1 MFNGENDNNVK
12 VSLETL
18 KKFVYNNN
26 IRLIKSPVRLSLY
39 WSWENKKKESVTM
52 RRKIQKYLSGE
63 REGFSLIELI
73 IVIAIMAI
81 LIGVVALVVLPYLES
96 SRESTDRAALNEV
109 ATAFKSAA
117 SVNSKYATEV
127 IKMTTATAS
136 TSLNADLK
144 KKIESYLEK
153 SLAETEKG
161 LSSKNCTGKKFYF
174 QKSDKG
180 FKVYIG
186 DASGAAKDSDEV
198 EFSTTPASN

>member
-1 MFNGENDNNVK
+1 MGAHCDNTFPLWHPVYAYIKKTSYNDAIQEYNYVEDK
-12 VSLETL
+12 V
-18 KKFVYNNN
+18 N
-26 IRLIKSPVRLSLY
+26 
-39 WSWENKKKESVTM
+39 
-52 RRKIQKYLSGE
+52 
-63 REGFSLIELI
+63 
-73 IVIAIMAI
+73 
-81 LIGVVALVVLPYLES
+81 
-96 SRESTDRAALNEV
+96 
-109 ATAFKSAA
+109 
-117 SVNSKYATEV
+117 
-127 IKMTTATAS
+127 KMTTATAS
-136 TSLNADLK
+136 ASLNADLK

>member
-1 MFNGENDNNVK
+1 
-12 VSLETL
+12 
-18 KKFVYNNN
+18 
-26 IRLIKSPVRLSLY
+26 
-39 WSWENKKKESVTM
+39 
-52 RRKIQKYLSGE
+52 
-63 REGFSLIELI
+63 
-73 IVIAIMAI
+73 MAI

-127 IKMTTATAS
+127 NKMTTATAS
-136 TSLNADLK
+136 ASLNADLK

-174 QKSDKG
+174 QG

>member
-1 MFNGENDNNVK
+1 
-12 VSLETL
+12 
-18 KKFVYNNN
+18 
-26 IRLIKSPVRLSLY
+26 
-39 WSWENKKKESVTM
+39 M

-117 SVNSKYATEV
+117 SVNSKYATTV
-127 IKMTTATAS
+127 NGMTTATSSAS
-136 TSLNADLK
+136 LDADLK

-161 LSSKNCTGKKFYF
+161 CPLQTVRIRNSTSRNQIRDLKFILVV
-174 QKSDKG
+174 
-180 FKVYIG
+180 KVVLLKIPM
-186 DASGAAKDSDEV
+186 E
-198 EFSTTPASN
+198 

>member
-1 MFNGENDNNVK
+1 
-12 VSLETL
+12 
-18 KKFVYNNN
+18 
-26 IRLIKSPVRLSLY
+26 
-39 WSWENKKKESVTM
+39 M

-117 SVNSKYATEV
+117 SVNSKYA
-127 IKMTTATAS
+127 KTANTLSTAKS
-136 TSLNADLK
+136 SSDLTGGSADDK
-144 KKIESYLEK
+144 AFVAKIESQTRAFGVSMESYLEK
-153 SLAETEKG
+153 SLADTEAG

-174 QKSDKG
+174 QKSNKG
-180 FKVYIG
+180 FKVFIG
-186 DASGAAKDSDEV
+186 ASATEAVKDSDGV

>member
-1 MFNGENDNNVK
+1 
-12 VSLETL
+12 
-18 KKFVYNNN
+18 
-26 IRLIKSPVRLSLY
+26 
-39 WSWENKKKESVTM
+39 M

-117 SVNSKYATEV
+117 SVNSKYATTV
-127 IKMTTATAS
+127 NGMTTAKS
-136 TSLNADLK
+136 SDSLDPALK
-144 KKIESYLEK
+144 TKIESYLEK
-153 SLAETEKG
+153 SLADTEKG
-161 LSSKNCTGKKFYF
+161 LSSKNCIGKKFYF

-186 DASGAAKDSDEV
+186 GESGAAKDSDGV
-198 EFSTTPASN
+198 EFSTTPASK

>member
-1 MFNGENDNNVK
+1 
-12 VSLETL
+12 
-18 KKFVYNNN
+18 
-26 IRLIKSPVRLSLY
+26 
-39 WSWENKKKESVTM
+39 M

-117 SVNSKYATEV
+117 SINSKYATTENNTLSSA
-127 IKMTTATAS
+127 KDS
-136 TSLNADLK
+136 SSLDADLK

-153 SLAETEKG
+153 SLADTEKG

-174 QKSDKG
+174 QKSNKG
-180 FKVYIG
+180 FKVFIG
-186 DASGAAKDSDEV
+186 ASASEAVKDSDGV

>member
-1 MFNGENDNNVK
+1 
-12 VSLETL
+12 
-18 KKFVYNNN
+18 
-26 IRLIKSPVRLSLY
+26 
-39 WSWENKKKESVTM
+39 M

-127 IKMTTATAS
+127 NKMTTATAS
-136 TSLNADLK
+136 ASLNADLK
-144 KKIESYLEK
+144 RKLRVILRSPLLRLK
-153 SLAETEKG
+153 
-161 LSSKNCTGKKFYF
+161 
-174 QKSDKG
+174 
-180 FKVYIG
+180 KVYHLKTVLERNSISRSPIR
-186 DASGAAKDSDEV
+186 DLRYILVMQVVQQKIRMK
-198 EFSTTPASN
+198 

>member
-1 MFNGENDNNVK
+1 M
-12 VSLETL
+12 
-18 KKFVYNNN
+18 
-26 IRLIKSPVRLSLY
+26 I
-39 WSWENKKKESVTM
+39 
-52 RRKIQKYLSGE
+52 
-63 REGFSLIELI
+63 
-73 IVIAIMAI
+73 
-81 LIGVVALVVLPYLES
+81 
-96 SRESTDRAALNEV
+96 
-109 ATAFKSAA
+109 
-117 SVNSKYATEV
+117 
-127 IKMTTATAS
+127 TATAS
-136 TSLNADLK
+136 ASLNADLK

>member
-1 MFNGENDNNVK
+1 
-12 VSLETL
+12 
-18 KKFVYNNN
+18 
-26 IRLIKSPVRLSLY
+26 
-39 WSWENKKKESVTM
+39 M

-117 SVNSKYATEV
+117 SINSKYATTV
-127 IKMTTATAS
+127 NNTLSNAKDS
-136 TSLNADLK
+136 SSLDADL

-153 SLAETEKG
+153 SLADTEKG

-174 QKSDKG
+174 QKSNKG
-180 FKVYIG
+180 FKVFIG
-186 DASGAAKDSDEV
+186 ASASEAVKDSDGV

>member
-1 MFNGENDNNVK
+1 
-12 VSLETL
+12 
-18 KKFVYNNN
+18 
-26 IRLIKSPVRLSLY
+26 
-39 WSWENKKKESVTM
+39 M

-117 SVNSKYATEV
+117 SVNSKYATATEV
-127 IKMTTATAS
+127 NKMTTATAS
-136 TSLNADLK
+136 ASLNADLK

>member
-1 MFNGENDNNVK
+1 V
-12 VSLETL
+12 V
-18 KKFVYNNN
+18 
-26 IRLIKSPVRLSLY
+26 
-39 WSWENKKKESVTM
+39 
-52 RRKIQKYLSGE
+52 

-127 IKMTTATAS
+127 NKMTTATAS
-136 TSLNADLK
+136 ASLNADLK

-174 QKSDKG
+174 
-180 FKVYIG
+180 
-186 DASGAAKDSDEV
+186 
-198 EFSTTPASN
+198 

>member
-1 MFNGENDNNVK
+1 
-12 VSLETL
+12 
-18 KKFVYNNN
+18 
-26 IRLIKSPVRLSLY
+26 
-39 WSWENKKKESVTM
+39 M

-127 IKMTTATAS
+127 NKMITPTAS
-136 TSLNADLK
+136 ASLNADLK

-161 LSSKNCTGKKFYF
+161 LSSKNCTEKKFYF

>member
-1 MFNGENDNNVK
+1 
-12 VSLETL
+12 
-18 KKFVYNNN
+18 
-26 IRLIKSPVRLSLY
+26 
-39 WSWENKKKESVTM
+39 M

-117 SVNSKYATEV
+117 SINSKDATTV
-127 IKMTTATAS
+127 NNTLSIAKDS
-136 TSLNADLK
+136 SSLDADLK

-153 SLAETEKG
+153 SLADTEKG

-174 QKSDKG
+174 QKSNKG
-180 FKVYIG
+180 FKVFIG
-186 DASGAAKDSDEV
+186 ASASEAVKDSDGV

>member
-127 IKMTTATAS
+127 NEITAS
-136 TSLNADLK
+136 DSLNADLK

>member
-1 MFNGENDNNVK
+1 MGK
-12 VSLETL
+12 L
-18 KKFVYNNN
+18 KKGECNYE
-26 IRLIKSPVRLSLY
+26 K
-39 WSWENKKKESVTM
+39 
-52 RRKIQKYLSGE
+52 KIQKYLSGE

-117 SVNSKYATEV
+117 SINSKYATTV
-127 IKMTTATAS
+127 NNTLSSAKDS
-136 TSLNADLK
+136 SSLDADL

-153 SLAETEKG
+153 SLADTEKG

-174 QKSDKG
+174 QKSNKG
-180 FKVYIG
+180 FKVFIG
-186 DASGAAKDSDEV
+186 ASASEAVKDSDGV

>member
-1 MFNGENDNNVK
+1 
-12 VSLETL
+12 
-18 KKFVYNNN
+18 
-26 IRLIKSPVRLSLY
+26 
-39 WSWENKKKESVTM
+39 M

-127 IKMTTATAS
+127 NKMTTTATAS
-136 TSLNADLK
+136 ASLNADLK

>member
-1 MFNGENDNNVK
+1 
-12 VSLETL
+12 
-18 KKFVYNNN
+18 
-26 IRLIKSPVRLSLY
+26 
-39 WSWENKKKESVTM
+39 M

-117 SVNSKYATEV
+117 SVNSKYAKTV
-127 IKMTTATAS
+127 NGMNSATAS
-136 TSLNADLK
+136 GSLDAGLK

-153 SLAETEKG
+153 SLADTEAG
-161 LSSKNCTGKKFYF
+161 LSSANCTGKNFYF
-174 QKSDKG
+174 QKSAKG
-180 FKVYIG
+180 YKVYIG
-186 DASGAAKDSDEV
+186 DANGAAKDSDGV

>member
-1 MFNGENDNNVK
+1 MV
-12 VSLETL
+12 
-18 KKFVYNNN
+18 
-26 IRLIKSPVRLSLY
+26 
-39 WSWENKKKESVTM
+39 
-52 RRKIQKYLSGE
+52 

-127 IKMTTATAS
+127 NKMTTATAS
-136 TSLNADLK
+136 ASLNADLK

-161 LSSKNCTGKKFYF
+161 LSSKNCTERNSISRSPIRDLRYILVMQVVQ
-174 QKSDKG
+174 QKIRMK
-180 FKVYIG
+180 
-186 DASGAAKDSDEV
+186 
-198 EFSTTPASN
+198 